1 MSDNNE
7 NQIISGWKYYNHA
20 MIPTCEPHEIPNLK
34 PLQSGTLLKNRDVWG
49 GEKTDLYLQGGQRIM
64 IVDMKLPF
72 GIVSK
77 MTFLILAR

>member
-1 MSDNNE
+1 MH
-7 NQIISGWKYYNHA
+7 YNHVLFCK
-20 MIPTCEPHEIPNLK
+20 ISL
-34 PLQSGTLLKNRDVWG
+34 GG

>member
-49 GEKTDLYLQGGQRIM
+49 GKRQTFICK
-64 IVDMKLPF
+64 VDRGL
-72 GIVSK
+72 
-77 MTFLILAR
+77 